1 MILIFFKERMTFK
14 IMTNLFYLYLY
25 LYKISYSTNNI
36 NFKKLSHY
44 TDGKSIT
51 YSIYFELFHELKNY
65 IKFLEYH

>member
-14 IMTNLFYLYLY
+14 IMTNLFYLY
-25 LYKISYSTNNI
+25 KISYSTNNI
-36 NFKKLSHY
+36 KFKKSSHY